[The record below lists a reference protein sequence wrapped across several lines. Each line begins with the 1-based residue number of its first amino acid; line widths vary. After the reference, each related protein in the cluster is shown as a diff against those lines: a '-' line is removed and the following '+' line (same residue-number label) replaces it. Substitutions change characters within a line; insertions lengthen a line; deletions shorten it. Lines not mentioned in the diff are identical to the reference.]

1 MNDRIFE
8 YLESFG
14 DDETA
19 TWTIGFDEWWNR
31 WCDKL
36 NLPYDISFYDFT
48 LTLKDYLYPNGVS
61 FLPNRAER
69 RKSKRKKR

>member
-14 DDETA
+14 DDEIA
-19 TWTIGFDEWWNR
+19 TWSIGFDEWWNR

-36 NLPYDISFYDFT
+36 NLPHTGGHIFMFAI
-48 LTLKDYLYPNGVS
+48 LGGVLLIGAGA
-61 FLPNRAER
+61 FIY
-69 RKSKRKKR
+69 KKRKHFSL